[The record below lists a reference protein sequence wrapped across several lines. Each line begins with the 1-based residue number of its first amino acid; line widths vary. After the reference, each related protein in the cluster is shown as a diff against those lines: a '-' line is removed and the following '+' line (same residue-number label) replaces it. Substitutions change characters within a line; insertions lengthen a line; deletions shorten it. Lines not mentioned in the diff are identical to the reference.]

1 MNGLIPAL
9 LAVLLAEVGPR
20 GTALAFEAGRTTIVF
35 LIAGVLA
42 AAAVAGALLAPRL
55 APNAET
61 LLIALALAFGAW
73 AQASRVPPPATTR
86 AALLAFWR
94 GGTTLLVFALA
105 TRFAPLS
112 VGVGAAGGLAVTA
125 MLGRLIDARA
135 MRFVRRGC
143 LLVLLV
149 AAASLAIVALRLV

>member
-20 GTALAFEAGRTTIVF
+20 GAALAFESGRTAIVF
-35 LIAGVLA
+35 LVATIVA

-61 LLIALALAFGAW
+61 LLIALALAFGGW
-73 AQASRVPPPATTR
+73 AQASRVAPPATTR

-94 GGTTLLVFALA
+94 GGTALLVFALA

-112 VGVGAAGGLAVTA
+112 VGVGAAGGLGAAAV
-125 MLGRLIDARA
+125 LGRLVDERA
-135 MRFVRRGC
+135 MRLVRRAC
-143 LLVLLV
+143 VLVLLV
-149 AAASLAIVALRLV
+149 AGAILAVVALRLV